1 MKGICFFFRAAK
13 PLEKGKGE
21 TTMTNTNNHETW
33 AQLLHSAIHTP
44 GKLLAAYT
52 AFHNYS
58 FGNALLALT
67 QCRRRNLEPGPLNT
81 YRGWLEL
88 KRQVRKGEKGI
99 TLCMPM
105 QYKKR
110 VPKDNEQE
118 EESEETTRST
128 FGFRAY
134 WFVLAQ
140 TDGDAMETAPIP
152 GFDLD
157 TALRTLNITRTEFD
171 EMNGNIQGF
180 AIGREIAISPI
191 AGIPHKTTFHEIA
204 HCVLGHTTREKLVD
218 SEATPINLREVEA
231 EAVALICCETLSLD
245 GAEYA
250 RGYIQHWLQGEKEI
264 PNHNAARVFTAAST
278 ILKAGNPAAGSQ

>member
-1 MKGICFFFRAAK
+1 
-13 PLEKGKGE
+13 
-21 TTMTNTNNHETW
+21 MTNTQEHATW
-33 AQLLHSAIHTP
+33 GELLHSAVHTA
-44 GKLLAAYT
+44 GKLLAAYP

-81 YRGWLEL
+81 YRGWMEL

-110 VPKDNEQE
+110 VRKDGAQDE
-118 EESEETTRST
+118 EGEELMRSA

-140 TDGDAMETAPIP
+140 TDGEELDTLSTP
-152 GFDLD
+152 GFDLE
-157 TALRTLNITRTEFD
+157 TALRTLNITRTRFD

-180 AIGREIAISPI
+180 ATGREIAVSPI
-191 AGIPHKTTFHEIA
+191 AVIPHKTTFHEIA
-204 HCVLGHTTREKLVD
+204 HCVMQHTTEEKLVD
-218 SEATPINLREVEA
+218 SEATPMNLREVEA
-231 EAVALICCETLSLD
+231 EAVALICCESLALD

-250 RGYIQHWLQGEKEI
+250 RGYIQHWLKGQKEI
-264 PNHNAARVFTAAST
+264 PNHNAARIFTTAST
-278 ILKAGNPAAGSQ
+278 ILKAGNPAAGGL

>member
-1 MKGICFFFRAAK
+1 MMNTQEQATW
-13 PLEKGKGE
+13 GE
-21 TTMTNTNNHETW
+21 
-33 AQLLHSAIHTP
+33 LLHSAVDTP

-58 FGNALLALT
+58 FGNALLVLT
-67 QCRRRNLEPGPLNT
+67 QCHRRNLEPGPLNT

-110 VPKDNEQE
+110 VRKKDAQG
-118 EESEETTRST
+118 EESEEVTRST
-128 FGFRAY
+128 FGFRAH

-140 TDGDAMETAPIP
+140 TDGEAMNTAPIP
-152 GFDLD
+152 GFDLE
-157 TALRTLNITRTEFD
+157 TALRVLNITRTNFD
-171 EMNGNIQGF
+171 EINGNIQGF
-180 AIGREIAISPI
+180 ATGREIAVSPI
-191 AGIPHKTTFHEIA
+191 AAIPHKTTFHEIA
-204 HCVLGHTTREKLVD
+204 HCVLQHTTKVILVD
-218 SEATPINLREVEA
+218 APDTPMNLREVEA

-250 RGYIQHWLQGEKEI
+250 RGYIQHWLKDEKEI
-264 PNHNAARVFTAAST
+264 PNHNAARIFAAAST
-278 ILKAGNPAAGSQ
+278 ILKAGNQSPGSK

>member
-1 MKGICFFFRAAK
+1 
-13 PLEKGKGE
+13 
-21 TTMTNTNNHETW
+21 MTNTQEHATW
-33 AQLLHSAIHTP
+33 GELLHSAVHTP

-67 QCRRRNLEPGPLNT
+67 QCHRRNLEPGPLNT

-88 KRQVRKGEKGI
+88 NRQVRKGEKGI

-110 VPKDNEQE
+110 VPKNEAE
-118 EESEETTRST
+118 GEESEEVTRST
-128 FGFRAY
+128 FAFRAY

-140 TDGDAMETAPIP
+140 TEGEAMDTLPIP

-157 TALRTLNITRTEFD
+157 TALRMLNITRTHFD

-180 AIGREIAISPI
+180 ATGREIAVSPI
-191 AGIPHKTTFHEIA
+191 AAIPHKTIFHEIA
-204 HCVLGHTTREKLVD
+204 HCVLHHTTSEKLVD
-218 SEATPINLREVEA
+218 SEVTPMNLREVEA
-231 EAVALICCETLSLD
+231 EAVALICCESLNLD
-245 GAEYA
+245 GAEFA
-250 RGYIQHWLQGEKEI
+250 RGYIQHWLKGEKEI
-264 PNHNAARVFTAAST
+264 PNHNAARIFAAAST
-278 ILKAGNPAAGSQ
+278 ILKAGNPAVGSQ

>member
-1 MKGICFFFRAAK
+1 
-13 PLEKGKGE
+13 
-21 TTMTNTNNHETW
+21 MTNTDNHETW
-33 AQLLHSAIHTP
+33 AELLHSAVNTP

-58 FGNALLALT
+58 FGNALHALT

-88 KRQVRKGEKGI
+88 KRHVRKGEKGI

-110 VPKDNEQE
+110 VAKDDGQE
-118 EESEETTRST
+118 AESEETTRST

-140 TDGDAMETAPIP
+140 TDGEAMDTVPTP
-152 GFDLD
+152 GFDLE
-157 TALRTLNITRTEFD
+157 TALRTLNITRTRFD
-171 EMNGNIQGF
+171 ELNGNIQGF
-180 AIGREIAISPI
+180 ATGREIAVSPI
-191 AGIPHKTTFHEIA
+191 AAIPHKTTFHEIA
-204 HCVLGHTTREKLVD
+204 HCVLQHTTNEKLVD
-218 SEATPINLREVEA
+218 SEDTPMNLREVEA

-245 GAEYA
+245 GTEYA
-250 RGYIQHWLQGEKEI
+250 RGYIQHWLRGQKEI
-264 PNHNAARVFTAAST
+264 PNHNAARIFAAVNT
-278 ILKAGNPAAGSQ
+278 ILKAGRSRGGEP

>member
-1 MKGICFFFRAAK
+1 
-13 PLEKGKGE
+13 
-21 TTMTNTNNHETW
+21 MTNNQNHETW
-33 AQLLHSAIHTP
+33 AELLHSAVRTP

-67 QCRRRNLEPGPLNT
+67 QCHRRNLEPGPLNT
-81 YRGWLEL
+81 YRGWLEF

-99 TLCMPM
+99 TLCMPL
-105 QYKKR
+105 QYKKCVR
-110 VPKDNEQE
+110 KDDAQE
-118 EESEETTRST
+118 EESEEVTRST

-140 TDGDAMETAPIP
+140 TDGEAMDTIPIP

-157 TALRTLNITRTEFD
+157 TALRTLNITRAEFD

-180 AIGREIAISPI
+180 ATGREIAISPI
-191 AGIPHKTTFHEIA
+191 AAIPHKTTFHEIA
-204 HCVLGHTTREKLVD
+204 HCVLQHTTNEKLVD
-218 SEATPINLREVEA
+218 SEDTPINLREVEA
-231 EAVALICCETLSLD
+231 EAVALICCETLNLV

-250 RGYIQHWLQGEKEI
+250 RGYIQHWLKSEKEI
-264 PNHNAARVFTAAST
+264 PNHNAARIFTAASA
-278 ILKAGNPAAGSQ
+278 ILKAGNPATGSQ

>member
-1 MKGICFFFRAAK
+1 
-13 PLEKGKGE
+13 
-21 TTMTNTNNHETW
+21 MTNTQDHATW
-33 AQLLHSAIHTP
+33 GELLHSAVHTP

-67 QCRRRNLEPGPLNT
+67 QCRHRNLEPGPLNT
-81 YRGWLEL
+81 YNGWLQL

-105 QYKKR
+105 QYRKR
-110 VPKDNEQE
+110 VRKDDAES
-118 EESEETTRST
+118 EESEEVTRST

-134 WFVLAQ
+134 WFVLVQ
-140 TDGDAMETAPIP
+140 TDGEATDNVPIP

-180 AIGREIAISPI
+180 ATGREIAVSPI
-191 AGIPHKTTFHEIA
+191 AAIPHKTTFHEIA
-204 HCVLGHTTREKLVD
+204 HCVLQHTTNEKLVD
-218 SEATPINLREVEA
+218 SAETPMNLREVEA

-245 GAEYA
+245 GAECA
-250 RGYIQHWLQGEKEI
+250 RGYIQHWLRGQKEI
-264 PNHNAARVFTAAST
+264 PNHNAARNFTAANT
-278 ILKAGNPAAGSQ
+278 ILKAGNPAAGTQ